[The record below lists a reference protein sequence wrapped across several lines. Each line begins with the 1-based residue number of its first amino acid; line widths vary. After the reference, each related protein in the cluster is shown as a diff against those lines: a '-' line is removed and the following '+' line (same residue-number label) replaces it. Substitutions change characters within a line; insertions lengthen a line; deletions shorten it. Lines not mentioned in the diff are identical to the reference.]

1 MTGVCLCFAAAVAG
15 CAEPGAPAPDAAPD
29 LGTVEA
35 SLTTQAIARRSAW
48 RYWDRGGHLGTA
60 WAAPSFDVS
69 SWASGAGPLG
79 YGESYLQTTV
89 GYGPSATNKH
99 ITTYFR
105 AQFTVTD
112 PAQVTRLLGE
122 VMYDDGIV
130 VFLNGTRIGSDF
142 MPSGPSNGSTRAL
155 GHETGNAY
163 LAYDWTAQR
172 PLLVAGVNT
181 IGVEVHQVD
190 PGSSDLVFD
199 LGLTIETSATPPPPG
214 QDIAR
219 RSTWTYWDRG
229 GDLGAGW
236 RSRTFDDATWARG
249 AGVLGYGEPYV
260 NTTVSYGPSATN
272 KYRTTYFRN
281 RFTVADPA
289 AVTSMIGELMY
300 DDGAVVYLNGT
311 ELARPSMPSG
321 TITASTFAA
330 DREAGNAHLTF
341 DWTSARGLL
350 VAGTNVITVEV
361 HQDSST
367 SSDLIFDLAL
377 DVTAGAPPPP
387 TTAGVPRRATWRYQ
401 AGPAEPQ
408 GWRGMTYDDAGWT
421 TGAAPLG
428 YGEPYLATTLSY
440 GPSASNKWV
449 TTYFRK
455 EFTVDDPDQIT
466 GMVGELMY
474 DDGLVVWLNGD
485 RILLVRGLSPYNTSW
500 GTFAATREAGNTYET
515 VALHEFRSR
524 LRIGRNVLAVEVHQD
539 DAGSSDLVF
548 DVALR
553 LERAPPS
560 ASFSRRSLWT
570 YRNDGAD
577 QGTAWRTATSTAG
590 WLVGYGPFDDYVGDE
605 GAAHITSYYRR
616 SFRVDSPAA
625 VTQIR
630 GELAYQDGAVV
641 YVNGNELARLNMPAG
656 PITASTLA
664 LGDHDPDRAGFFRGY
679 DYEAFDWTAAR
690 PFLVPGD
697 NVVAVE
703 IHRSA
708 PDALYL
714 DFDLA
719 LQVDTAATPRISSDC
734 APVTLPR
741 YDGLAGVW
749 IAPSGVVWAAGSDGI
764 IGRRSTSGA
773 WTWCTPSLNTYWTEV
788 WGSGDGDVWMVG
800 TGGVVRRWNGVD
812 FDAPDVGTAEEL
824 SGVWGTGPSHVFVTG
839 TGGAVRRFDG
849 ATWQVADLPAGHAAR
864 GVWGANASDV
874 WVGANSCVPNQQDPD
889 HDFCQNEAYR
899 WNAATGAF
907 VLEESFGNENTHV
920 AGIGGSSS
928 NDVWLVGEAY
938 PSGAADSYGFAGHY
952 DGTAWS
958 YANPPDAFQGNGR
971 LFTDVVSRAAGTTTD
986 VWITTDGNGSQGML
1000 RWDGATWTED
1010 QSGTAHLSGIDAR
1023 GSSMFAVGAEWKVV
1037 RWNGASWVRDR

>member
-1 MTGVCLCFAAAVAG
+1 MSGVCLCFAAAVAG
-15 CAEPGAPAPDAAPD
+15 CAEPSEPSLD

-35 SLTTQAIARRSAW
+35 ALTTQAIARRSAW
-48 RYWDRGGHLGTA
+48 RYWDRGGDLGAA

-89 GYGPSATNKH
+89 GYGPSATSKH

-130 VFLNGTRIGSDF
+130 VFLNGTRIGSDY

-214 QDIAR
+214 EDIAR

-229 GDLGAGW
+229 GDLGVGW
-236 RSRTFDDATWARG
+236 RSRTFDDAAWARG

-289 AVTSMIGELMY
+289 AVTSMIGQLMY

-330 DREAGNAHLTF
+330 DREAGNAYLTL
-341 DWTSARGLL
+341 DWTSARSLL

-361 HQDSST
+361 HQDSPT

-377 DVTAGAPPPP
+377 DVTAGAPPPT
-387 TTAGVPRRATWRYQ
+387 TTAGVPRRAAWRYQ
-401 AGPAEPQ
+401 TGPAEPQ

-455 EFTVDDPDQIT
+455 EFTVDDPAQVT
-466 GMVGELMY
+466 SMVGELMY
-474 DDGLVVWLNGD
+474 DDGLVVWLNGE
-485 RILLVRGLSPYNTSW
+485 RILGRGLPQYPNW
-500 GTFAATREAGNTYET
+500 DTFAATREAGNAYET
-515 VALHEFRSR
+515 VALHEFRNR

-539 DAGSSDLVF
+539 DRGSSDLVF

-553 LERAPPS
+553 LERAPAS

-577 QGTAWRTATSTAG
+577 QGTSWRTATSTTG
-590 WLVGYGPFDDYVGDE
+590 WQVGYGPFDDSVGDE
-605 GAAHITSYYRR
+605 GAEHITSYYRR

-625 VTQIR
+625 VTQLR

-641 YVNGNELARLNMPAG
+641 YVNGNEIARLNLPAG

-664 LGDHDPDRAGFFRGY
+664 LGDHDPDRTDFHGSY

-697 NVVAVE
+697 NVIAVE
-703 IHRSA
+703 VHRSA

-749 IAPSGVVWAAGSDGI
+749 IAPSGVVWAVGSDGI

-773 WTWCTPSLNTYWTEV
+773 WTWCTPSLNTYWSEV

-812 FDAPDVGTAEEL
+812 FDAPDVGTTNEL
-824 SGVWGTGPSHVFVTG
+824 TGVWGTGPSHLFVTG
-839 TGGAVRRFDG
+839 RGGVVRRFDG
-849 ATWQVADLPAGHAAR
+849 ATWQVADLPANHAAR
-864 GVWGANASDV
+864 SVWGANASDV
-874 WVGANSCVPNQQDPD
+874 WVGANSCVPNEVSPD
-889 HDFCQNEAYR
+889 HDYCENEAYR

-907 VLEESFGNENTHV
+907 MLEQSFSDENTEV
-920 AGIGGSSS
+920 YAIGGSSA

-938 PSGAADSYGFAGHY
+938 PSGAADGYGFAGHY

-958 YANPPDAFQGNGR
+958 YANPPEEFQGDGR
-971 LFTDVVSRAAGTTTD
+971 WFTDVAARAPGAATGA
-986 VWITTDGNGSQGML
+986 WITTDGNGSQGML

-1010 QSGTAHLSGIDAR
+1010 PSGTDHLSGIDVR
-1023 GSSMFAVGAEWKVV
+1023 GASMFAVGAEWKVV
-1037 RWNGASWVRDR
+1037 RWNGASWVRHR